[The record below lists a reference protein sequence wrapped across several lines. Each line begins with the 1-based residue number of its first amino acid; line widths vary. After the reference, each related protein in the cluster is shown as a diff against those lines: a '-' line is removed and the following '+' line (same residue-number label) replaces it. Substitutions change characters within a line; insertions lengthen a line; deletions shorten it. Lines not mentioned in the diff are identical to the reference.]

1 MWGVSW
7 NSQSELPIQSF
18 RIVIRA
24 TKSNR
29 RRLTKRTDLLIRK
42 RMGILWRRRFWCVC
56 ESLESFDAIIIGAG
70 PAGATAA
77 RECSRQGLRAVLI
90 EKEKLP
96 RTKLCGGGITLKA
109 MNLVGERIPEHVIES
124 NVRGFRIYSH
134 SMDSVEFVS
143 RDLISISTSRD
154 KFDDFLTEL
163 AVREGCELIESDR
176 VVDVSVQSDGVTC
189 RLQSERLIRANL
201 VIGADGVN
209 STTARETGIR
219 RHWRK
224 DEVALCLETTIPLNR
239 TIMKSIDP
247 EVFELY
253 FDDDLLGYKWLIPKK
268 AGISVGVGGL
278 LALLHKPQDILEDF
292 SQTLSKLKEID
303 IRISHFGAHLVPAV
317 GFIRE
322 VVSNRVILVGDAAGC
337 VDPLM
342 GEGIYY
348 AMKSAILA
356 AAACRKA
363 IDERNTNSSFL
374 RENYAKECMKEFGK
388 DLKVALDL
396 RYRVYNDFDTYFG
409 LLENHAA
416 SMLADV
422 TCGKINYRAL
432 RRKIFLLLAARFVES
447 KVRGL
452 LQRRSDLR

>member
-1 MWGVSW
+1 M
-7 NSQSELPIQSF
+7 
-18 RIVIRA
+18 
-24 TKSNR
+24 
-29 RRLTKRTDLLIRK
+29 
-42 RMGILWRRRFWCVC
+42 
-56 ESLESFDAIIIGAG
+56 ESFDAIIIGAG

-96 RTKLCGGGITLKA
+96 RPKLCGGGITLKA

-124 NVRGFRIYSH
+124 DVMGFRIYSH

-143 RDLISISTSRD
+143 RDPILISTSRD
-154 KFDDFLTEL
+154 KFDEFLTEL

-176 VVDVSVQSDGVTC
+176 VVDISVLSDEVIC
-189 RLQSERLIRANL
+189 RLQSGRLVRANL

-209 STTARETGIR
+209 STTAWETGIR

-224 DEVALCLETTIPLNR
+224 EEVALCLETTIPLNR
-239 TIMKSIDP
+239 TDMKNIDP

-253 FDDDLLGYKWLIPKK
+253 FDDNLFGYKWLIPKRS
-268 AGISVGVGGL
+268 AISVGVGGL

-292 SQTLSKLKEID
+292 SQTLSKLKKID
-303 IRISHFGAHLVPAV
+303 IRISHFGGHLVPAV
-317 GFIRE
+317 GFVRE
-322 VVSNRVILVGDAAGC
+322 VVSDRVILVGDAAGC

-348 AMKSAILA
+348 AMKSGILA

-363 IDERNTNSSFL
+363 IDERNTGSSFL
-374 RENYAKECMKEFGK
+374 RKNYEKECMREFGK

-396 RYRVYNDFDTYFG
+396 RYRVCNDFDTFFG
-409 LLENHAA
+409 LIETHSA

-422 TCGKINYRAL
+422 TCGKINYQAL
-432 RRKIFLLLAARFVES
+432 RRKVFLLLAARFVES
-447 KVRGL
+447 KVKGV
-452 LQRRSDLR
+452 LQRRPDLR

>member
-1 MWGVSW
+1 
-7 NSQSELPIQSF
+7 
-18 RIVIRA
+18 
-24 TKSNR
+24 
-29 RRLTKRTDLLIRK
+29 
-42 RMGILWRRRFWCVC
+42 
-56 ESLESFDAIIIGAG
+56 LESFDAIIIGAG
-70 PAGATAA
+70 PAGAMAA

-96 RTKLCGGGITLKA
+96 RPKLCGGGVTLKA
-109 MNLVGERIPEHVIES
+109 MNLVGEMIPEHVIES
-124 NVRGFRIYSH
+124 YVRGFRIYSD

-143 RDLISISTSRD
+143 RDPIAISTCRD
-154 KFDDFLTEL
+154 KFDEFLTEL
-163 AVREGCELIESDR
+163 AVREGCELIEPDG
-176 VVDVSVQSDGVTC
+176 VVDVSVQSDEVVC
-189 RLQSERLIRANL
+189 RLQSGRLVRANL

-219 RHWRK
+219 RRWRK
-224 DEVALCLETTIPLNR
+224 GELALCLETTIMLNQ
-239 TIMKSIDP
+239 TAMKRIDP

-253 FDDDLLGYKWLIPKK
+253 FDDDLLGYKWLIPKR
-268 AGISVGVGGL
+268 AAISIGVGGL
-278 LALLHKPQDILEDF
+278 LPLIHGPQDILEDF

-317 GFIRE
+317 GFVRE

-348 AMKSAILA
+348 AMKSGILA

-363 IDERNTNSSFL
+363 IDERNTDSSFL
-374 RENYAKECMKEFGK
+374 REAYAKECMKEFGK

-396 RYRVYNDFDTYFG
+396 RYRVYNDFDTFFG
-409 LLENHAA
+409 LLENHSAP
-416 SMLADV
+416 MLAEV
-422 TCGKINYRAL
+422 TCGKINYRVL
-432 RRKIFLLLAARFVES
+432 RRKVFLLLAARFVES

-452 LQRRSDLR
+452 LQGQFLDRPYARVLT